1 MEKPM
6 MEEQKKNGKYF
17 IGIIDIIDIIGII
30 NI

>member
-1 MEKPM
+1 M

-17 IGIIDIIDIIGII
+17 IGIIDIIGILDIIGII